1 MADNSIIDRQF
12 TRQLRAAFRL
22 YDADLLAEC
31 EISTRELLNDGDIP
45 RWHRMKALIMLGS
58 IAEDAAEAADCYR
71 TADSLW
77 WMVRRKTPTLDDGKV
92 DRSVDRSLNEIRSE
106 LDGLEEA
113 LGIRPDVDMEWT
125 EEDDLTAAIA
135 ADEEAAAETDD
146 EMELDTADTDE
157 PAMPVEE
164 MRKVTLAEKATAPKP
179 DAKQVRST
187 DNECLTEY

>member
-1 MADNSIIDRQF
+1 
-12 TRQLRAAFRL
+12 
-22 YDADLLAEC
+22 
-31 EISTRELLNDGDIP
+31 
-45 RWHRMKALIMLGS
+45 
-58 IAEDAAEAADCYR
+58 
-71 TADSLW
+71 
-77 WMVRRKTPTLDDGKV
+77 MVRRKTPTLDDGKV

-106 LDGLEEA
+106 LDDLEEA